1 MSDENQIAIPRPFID
16 LFIPKGSIKPSE
28 PRAVIA
34 ERYEL
39 CEDMAQ
45 MLTETARE
53 RLFEL
58 GVAEADVLDRIH
70 RGLRAEPSPVS
81 APEATWV
88 VCRLA
93 ELLDWPLPQDLAALI
108 PAATLARNRRA

>member
-1 MSDENQIAIPRPFID
+1 MPDENQIAIPRPFID
-16 LFIPKGSIKPSE
+16 LFIPKGAIKPSE

-45 MLTETARE
+45 MLTEHATR
-53 RLFEL
+53 RKLDL
-58 GVAEADVLDRIH
+58 GVPEEMVLERIH
-70 RGLRAEPSPVS
+70 RGLVAEGSVVS
-81 APEATWV
+81 GPEAGWV

-93 ELLDWPLPQDLAALI
+93 EVLGWPMPDWAVMP
-108 PAATLARNRRA
+108 R

>member
-1 MSDENQIAIPRPFID
+1 MEPTQVTIPPSFID
-16 LFIPKGSIKPSE
+16 LFVAPGRVRPAESQ
-28 PRAVIA
+28 AQIA
-34 ERYEL
+34 SRHEL

-53 RLFEL
+53 RLLAL

-81 APEATWV
+81 PPEATWV

-93 ELLDWPLPQDLAALI
+93 ELLAWPLPQDLAALI

>member
-1 MSDENQIAIPRPFID
+1 MDSSQIVIPPSFVD
-16 LFIPKGSIKPSE
+16 LFVE
-28 PRAVIA
+28 PGRSRPTESHAHIA
-34 ERYEL
+34 ERHEL

-70 RGLRAEPSPVS
+70 RGLLGEASPVS
-81 APEATWV
+81 RAEATWV

-93 ELLDWPLPQDLAALI
+93 ELLDWPLPDEVAALI
-108 PAATLARNRRA
+108 PAATQARARRG

>member
-1 MSDENQIAIPRPFID
+1 MFSSMSDDNQIAIPRPFID

-45 MLTETARE
+45 MLTEHATQRK
-53 RLFEL
+53 LDL
-58 GVAEADVLDRIH
+58 GVPEEMVLERIH
-70 RGLRAEPSPVS
+70 RGLLADGSVVRPD
-81 APEATWV
+81 EAGWV

-93 ELLDWPLPQDLAALI
+93 ELLGWPMPEWAVM
-108 PAATLARNRRA
+108 PR

>member
-16 LFIPKGSIKPSE
+16 LFIPKGSTRPNE
-28 PRAVIA
+28 TRATIA

-45 MLTETARE
+45 MLTEHASQRK
-53 RLFEL
+53 LDL
-58 GVAEADVLDRIH
+58 GIPEEMVLERIH
-70 RGLRAEPSPVS
+70 RALVAEGSVLRAQ
-81 APEATWV
+81 EAGWV

-93 ELLDWPLPQDLAALI
+93 ELLAWPMPAWAVLP
-108 PAATLARNRRA
+108 R